1 MENSFTQR
9 LNKVVTEIKNMKM
22 NQTVGGDSWIVYRSE
37 INIPTSFSKEYRIIF
52 SPETNNS
59 FVAVLKS
66 TSPDRTTYGS
76 IGDFMPDPN
85 LPGVW
90 WKPYQFASSLTVDA
104 TYFCYSTVKGTLSVQ
119 DVTGLGLGGV

>member
-22 NQTVGGDSWIVYRSE
+22 NQTIGGDSWIVYRTE
-37 INIPTSFSKEYRIIF
+37 VTLPVSFAKEYRIIF

-59 FVAVLKS
+59 FVAVLKR
-66 TSPDRTTYGS
+66 TSPDRQIYGS
-76 IGDFMPDPN
+76 IVDFLPDPN

-90 WKPYQFASSLTVDA
+90 WQPYQFAGSLTVDS